1 VAEAVTGIAP
11 SSQATPLGPSQGHI
25 LLVDDEDAIRRVIG
39 TLLQRMGYQVTR
51 AANGTEA
58 LAALQDQ
65 SYDVM
70 ICDLCMPGL
79 SGQEVY
85 AQMEREHPSMTD
97 RVVFTSGD
105 LETDNA
111 RALLARAG
119 GQAVQK
125 PYDIDTLLAVIRTV
139 QDSIPQ
145 RQ

>member
-1 VAEAVTGIAP
+1 
-11 SSQATPLGPSQGHI
+11 
-25 LLVDDEDAIRRVIG
+25 
-39 TLLQRMGYQVTR
+39 MGYQVTR
-51 AANGTEA
+51 AASGTEA

-65 SYDVM
+65 AYDVM

-105 LETDNA
+105 LEADDA

-119 GQAVQK
+119 GHAVEK
-125 PYDIDTLLAVIRTV
+125 PYDIETLLTAIRTV
-139 QDSIPQ
+139 QASAPR
-145 RQ
+145 RQSA